1 MPFLRGFLRGRFFEL
16 RLLGVALLLFRSED
30 KVLNLVQ
37 RLCLHLKGVRFKFFE
52 VLLLILTKKQVYFLS
67 IYLVVFDFMP
77 IIK

>member
-1 MPFLRGFLRGRFFEL
+1 M
-16 RLLGVALLLFRSED
+16 
-30 KVLNLVQ
+30 NLVQ